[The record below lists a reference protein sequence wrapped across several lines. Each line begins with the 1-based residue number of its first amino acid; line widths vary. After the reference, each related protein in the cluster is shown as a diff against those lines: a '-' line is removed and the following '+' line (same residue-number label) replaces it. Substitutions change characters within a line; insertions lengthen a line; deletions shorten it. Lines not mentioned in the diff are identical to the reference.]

1 MTLLTGRTANLPKDA
16 VINAGVIMRSIS
28 SVPTVIGTTIGGFK
42 FDPGKEIRHLGYDGN
57 QSEVVGG
64 HRIIKWMPVL
74 SFVIQELGDSTTGKQ
89 FALLENGGAETDT
102 GHQSTAKGLIRTL
115 TPKSGGVLF
124 AAGDYLT
131 DVIAIGELAGGGNY
145 NYARVH
151 FANAYCRK
159 YDLQTADNGE
169 GKIAVE
175 LLAVLSAADAIATPG
190 KCPYTLELSAN
201 LPS

>member
-16 VINAGVIMRSIS
+16 VINAGVIMRGAPP
-28 SVPTVIGTTIGGFK
+28 VVIGTTIGGFK
-42 FDPGKEIRHLGYDGN
+42 FDPGKEIRSLPYDGAI
-57 QSEVVGG
+57 SETVGG
-64 HRIIKWMPVL
+64 HRIVKYMPVL

-102 GHQSTAKGLIRTL
+102 GHASTPKGLIRTL

-131 DVIAIGELAGGGNY
+131 DVVAIGELAGAGLY
-145 NYARVH
+145 NYARIK
-151 FANAYCRK
+151 FAYALCRK
-159 YDLQTADNGE
+159 YDLQTADAGE

-175 LLAVLSAADAIATPG
+175 LLAVLSAAEAIATPG
-190 KCPYTLELSAN
+190 KCPYTLELSEE